1 MSIRSLDER
10 PARICRQRGLER
22 GGSHDVERADRYL
35 CQYSSVARP
44 HLCCR
49 LCIPYPYRHLDHS
62 GIFLIL
68 TLTNLMTLILCR
80 QDLSSRLSSSNQE
93 MTINHLERQRST
105 VTIVITIYTI
115 NTIKTIVTIIAINT
129 ITKSQL
135 IRTHLIRSE
144 LANQPGAVQH
154 GIRDQPRSSAKDD
167 SGPASNVTIAVSIIT
182 INHHHLRFLHQ
193 RSQCEDHRRLAN
205 KSRLHRPAA
214 SSLTTST
221 QSAQTCQIVNQLAPQ
236 LRLQEVTNRSLQH

>member
-10 PARICRQRGLER
+10 PARICRQQGLER

-35 CQYSSVARP
+35 CHYSSVAQP

-115 NTIKTIVTIIAINT
+115 KTIVTIIAINT

-135 IRTHLIRSE
+135 IRTHLNRSE
-144 LANQPGAVQH
+144 FNSQST
-154 GIRDQPRSSAKDD
+154 RSSSAWNQGLAK
-167 SGPASNVTIAVSIIT
+167 IK
-182 INHHHLRFLHQ
+182 
-193 RSQCEDHRRLAN
+193 C
-205 KSRLHRPAA
+205 
-214 SSLTTST
+214 
-221 QSAQTCQIVNQLAPQ
+221 
-236 LRLQEVTNRSLQH
+236 